1 MIAQG
6 TPEWFAQRL
15 GAITCSRLKDLM
27 AKTKSGYSTSRQNYM
42 AQLICERLTGKREES
57 YTNAA
62 MEWGTVTEPQARM
75 AYESKTGNV
84 VIEAGFVLHRTIK
97 GFGGS
102 PDGLIDP
109 SGIDGLINP
118 SGMIEIK
125 CPNTATHIEWIR
137 HVEWIRREKVPPAHR
152 AQVQGLMEV
161 CGREWCDFV
170 SFDPRLPE
178 HLQLFIV
185 REVYDAEYC
194 KELKAEIAAFGAE
207 LDAMELELQP

>member
-27 AKTKSGYSTSRQNYM
+27 AKTKSGYSTSRANYM

-75 AYESKTGNV
+75 AYEAKTGNV
-84 VIEAGFVLHRTIK
+84 VIEAGFVLHPTIK

-137 HVEWIRREKVPPAHR
+137 GKKVPPGHK
-152 AQVQGLMEV
+152 AQIQGLMEV
-161 CGREWCDFV
+161 CEREWCDFV

>member
-27 AKTKSGYSTSRQNYM
+27 AKTKTGYSTSRANYM
-42 AQLICERLTGKREES
+42 AQLICERLTGKGEES

-84 VIEAGFVLHRTIK
+84 VIEAGFILHRTIK